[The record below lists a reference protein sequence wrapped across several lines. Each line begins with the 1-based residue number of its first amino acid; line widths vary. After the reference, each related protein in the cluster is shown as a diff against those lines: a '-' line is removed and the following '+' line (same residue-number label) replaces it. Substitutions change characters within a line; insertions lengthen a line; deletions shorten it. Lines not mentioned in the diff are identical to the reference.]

1 MNRSFIIKIITF
13 CLVTINVHALDKIVL
28 FGDSL
33 MAGYGLPQDKHIALI
48 LENDLKQAG
57 YSIEIIN
64 GSVSGSTTSGGL
76 NRIEWTLSEPDIDL
90 MILGLGA
97 NDMLRGI
104 SPEETKKNL
113 KEIIKIAEKKNIKII
128 LAGMLAP
135 TTHGAVYKKKFDNIY
150 PSLAKEYNLNLIP
163 FLLEGI
169 VLKPEFNQDDGIHP
183 NEKGTLILS
192 KTLQKSIIN
201 LIKK

>member
-64 GSVSGSTTSGGL
+64 GSVSGSTTAGGL

-150 PSLAKEYNLNLIP
+150 PGLAKEYNLNLIP

>member
-1 MNRSFIIKIITF
+1 MTF

-64 GSVSGSTTSGGL
+64 GSVSGRTTAGGL
-76 NRIEWTLSEPDIDL
+76 NRIEWTLSELDIDL

-113 KEIIKIAEKKNIKII
+113 EEIIKIAKQKNIKII
-128 LAGMLAP
+128 LAGMFAP
-135 TTHGAVYKKKFDNIY
+135 TTHGVGYKKKFDNIY
-150 PSLAKEYNLNLIP
+150 PSLARKYNLRLIP

-169 VLKPEFNQDDGIHP
+169 ALNPKFNQDDGIHP
-183 NEKGTLILS
+183 NDKGTLILS
-192 KTLQKSIIN
+192 ETLKKNIISIIKN
-201 LIKK
+201 

>member
-1 MNRSFIIKIITF
+1 
-13 CLVTINVHALDKIVL
+13 
-28 FGDSL
+28 

-113 KEIIKIAEKKNIKII
+113 KEIIKIAEKKK
-128 LAGMLAP
+128 
-135 TTHGAVYKKKFDNIY
+135 YQDNFSRY
-150 PSLAKEYNLNLIP
+150 ACTNYTWGSL
-163 FLLEGI
+163 
-169 VLKPEFNQDDGIHP
+169 
-183 NEKGTLILS
+183 
-192 KTLQKSIIN
+192 
-201 LIKK
+201 